1 MSLFWW
7 LKVAKLVEQSSAA
20 GAMDEGKGKPLVEE
34 SGQARELI
42 GSRKDVKRCECVK
55 GMKARTLGVERNGE
69 RG

>member
-1 MSLFWW
+1 
-7 LKVAKLVEQSSAA
+7 
-20 GAMDEGKGKPLVEE
+20 MDEGKGKPLVEE